1 MTPSSFPM
9 RSWPLASPLRHQG
22 CKASEVEQARVH
34 CNSYHPGC
42 LASSRDLEIL
52 RGHQGDGD
60 MSDRKRP
67 AGCSRTVSARLV
79 TGLMTLRC
87 FSEPCSEQ
95 VTQLLP
101 KQLVGGC
108 VEAGP
113 VSSLLEYSSDAAD
126 SLLTLRHVERGAM
139 FGLGWVQHGWVT
151 SYALSPFNMGPWSRT
166 RSRSNGF
173 SPCRPWLACQ

>member
-95 VTQLLP
+95 VT
-101 KQLVGGC
+101 
-108 VEAGP
+108 
-113 VSSLLEYSSDAAD
+113 
-126 SLLTLRHVERGAM
+126 R
-139 FGLGWVQHGWVT
+139 
-151 SYALSPFNMGPWSRT
+151 LSFPN
-166 RSRSNGF
+166 N
-173 SPCRPWLACQ
+173 WLAVVWRRDLYLRCWSIPATRRIPF